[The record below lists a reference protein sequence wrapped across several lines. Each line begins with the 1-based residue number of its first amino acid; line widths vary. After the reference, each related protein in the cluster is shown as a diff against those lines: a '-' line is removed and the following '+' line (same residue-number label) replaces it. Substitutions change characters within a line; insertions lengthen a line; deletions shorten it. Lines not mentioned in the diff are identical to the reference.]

1 MRQFDDAGELVRVG
15 LRRYAV
21 AEIQDVRA
29 RRTATLDHVA
39 HVRLQH
45 RPRGRQQRRVDVALH
60 RDIRP
65 EDRGGFVERLP
76 PVDPHAVG
84 HPVETHVGEERAG
97 PDTEVDAREA
107 DTRKCRMRMR
117 GHEGAVVG
125 GAEGSGPA
133 VEELDDGCS
142 GVALRLQ
149 ESARDL
155 GEPARET
162 VPRIRVGVHHGP
174 RPQVLLG
181 GAALDEVGREREG
194 CTRETDQRGVAELCR
209 DEPNGLGDGRAV
221 EVIRVD
227 GGDALDIGRRA
238 HRVREHRAATGLDLH
253 LDAGQAQRDDDVA
266 EEHGRVDPVAA
277 HRLQG
282 DLGCEGGG
290 EAGVEHPRP
299 DTQVAVL
306 GKRPAGLSHEPHR
319 GVGWA
324 VAGEGAQ
331 ERSVGEGHESILP
344 SAPYGAAEFGRSNPH
359 HRSLRY
365 TRSVLLCVTASH
377 KTASFELLER
387 LSRTPDDVAPTIVG
401 MTPCVQGAVVLATCN
416 RFEAYVEMDEPVTA
430 AGAIGVEAVIEAVES
445 ATGIAAADLDGA
457 YTVHSGRRVAEH
469 LFSVA
474 SGLESVVSGE
484 GEIAG
489 QVRRALK
496 SARKDGT
503 TSPELERLFQRA
515 SQAQRKVK
523 NVTALGR
530 AGRSL
535 VRLALELADS
545 RIADWSAERVL
556 LVGTGAYAAVTLA
569 TLRERGAVNISVYS
583 PSGRAEVFAAKHG
596 IRPVPADEYA
606 RTAARSSLLITCT
619 TATEP
624 VLGPEHLRLPLGPA
638 EAGCPVGA
646 HNQLVVDLGM
656 PRNVDPAVASLE
668 GVALLDL
675 ETIRLHAPLEELQAT
690 DAARSVVREAAETFH
705 VVGARQSVTP
715 SVVAFRS
722 HIFELLE
729 REIDRARARGDED
742 GKVEQAL
749 RHLSGVLL
757 HTPTVRAHALAA
769 AGRADEFTAA
779 LAALYGI
786 APEAESSEDAA
797 TA

>member
-1 MRQFDDAGELVRVG
+1 M
-15 LRRYAV
+15 
-21 AEIQDVRA
+21 
-29 RRTATLDHVA
+29 
-39 HVRLQH
+39 
-45 RPRGRQQRRVDVALH
+45 
-60 RDIRP
+60 
-65 EDRGGFVERLP
+65 
-76 PVDPHAVG
+76 
-84 HPVETHVGEERAG
+84 
-97 PDTEVDAREA
+97 
-107 DTRKCRMRMR
+107 
-117 GHEGAVVG
+117 
-125 GAEGSGPA
+125 
-133 VEELDDGCS
+133 
-142 GVALRLQ
+142 
-149 ESARDL
+149 
-155 GEPARET
+155 
-162 VPRIRVGVHHGP
+162 
-174 RPQVLLG
+174 
-181 GAALDEVGREREG
+181 
-194 CTRETDQRGVAELCR
+194 
-209 DEPNGLGDGRAV
+209 
-221 EVIRVD
+221 
-227 GGDALDIGRRA
+227 
-238 HRVREHRAATGLDLH
+238 
-253 LDAGQAQRDDDVA
+253 
-266 EEHGRVDPVAA
+266 
-277 HRLQG
+277 
-282 DLGCEGGG
+282 
-290 EAGVEHPRP
+290 
-299 DTQVAVL
+299 
-306 GKRPAGLSHEPHR
+306 
-319 GVGWA
+319 
-324 VAGEGAQ
+324 
-331 ERSVGEGHESILP
+331 
-344 SAPYGAAEFGRSNPH
+344 
-359 HRSLRY
+359 
-365 TRSVLLCVTASH
+365 TASH

-401 MTPCVQGAVVLATCN
+401 MAPCVQGAVVLATCN

-445 ATGIAAADLDGA
+445 ATGIPAADLDGA

-569 TLRERGAVNISVYS
+569 TLRERGAVDISVYS
-583 PSGRAEVFAAKHG
+583 PSGRAEIFAAKHD
-596 IRPVPADEYA
+596 IRPVPAEEYA
-606 RTAARSSLLITCT
+606 RTAAHSSLLITCT
-619 TATEP
+619 SATEP
-624 VLGPEHLRLPLGPA
+624 VLGPEHLQLPVGLA
-638 EAGCPVGA
+638 AAGCPVTATSGA
-646 HNQLVVDLGM
+646 SGVPSRLVVDLGM
-656 PRNVDPAVASLE
+656 PRNVDPAVAALE

-715 SVVAFRS
+715 AVVAFRS

-757 HTPTVRAHALAA
+757 HTPTVRAHELAA
-769 AGRADEFTAA
+769 AGRADEFAAA
-779 LAALYGI
+779 LSTLYGI
-786 APEAESSEDAA
+786 TPAADAVEDAA